1 MRVENDRLDTE
12 EGYGCRSWLG
22 FNGAREWGYNDG
34 SGLRL
39 PESVNDGALLLS
51 NVVVIPVPSFGV
63 DGFTDTT
70 QHSEGAE
77 IVAGD
82 VVFTKT
88 TEETDGGGG
97 GVELGD
103 LVLLDGLP
111 VARRGRVNGGRFE
124 DSGADAVEKG
134 SVDDVTDER
143 VRSEGVLAQNMD
155 LTCDQ

>member
-12 EGYGCRSWLG
+12 EGYGCGSWLG
-22 FNGAREWGYNDG
+22 FNGTREWCHDDG

-39 PESVNDGALLLS
+39 PESVNDSTLLLP

-88 TEETDGGGG
+88 TEETDGGGSS
-97 GVELGD
+97 VEVGD
-103 LVLLDGLP
+103 LVLLNCLP
-111 VARRGRVNGGRFE
+111 VTGWGGVNGGGFE
-124 DSGADAVEKG
+124 DDGSDTVSER
-134 SVDDVTDER
+134 SVDGVADEI
-143 VRSEGVLAQNMD
+143 
-155 LTCDQ
+155 

>member
-12 EGYGCRSWLG
+12 EGYGCGSWLG
-22 FNGAREWGYNDG
+22 FNGTREWCHDDG

-39 PESVNDGALLLS
+39 PESVNDSTLLLP

-70 QHSEGAE
+70 QHSESAE

-88 TEETDGGGG
+88 TEETDGGGS
-97 GVELGD
+97 GVDVGNP
-103 LVLLDGLP
+103 VFFNGLP
-111 VARRGRVNGGRFE
+111 VAGWGRINGGGFE
-124 DSGADAVEKG
+124 DSGGDTIEKG
-134 SVDDVTDER
+134 SIHDVT
-143 VRSEGVLAQNMD
+143 SGVGEIGESVD
-155 LTCDQ
+155 TRY